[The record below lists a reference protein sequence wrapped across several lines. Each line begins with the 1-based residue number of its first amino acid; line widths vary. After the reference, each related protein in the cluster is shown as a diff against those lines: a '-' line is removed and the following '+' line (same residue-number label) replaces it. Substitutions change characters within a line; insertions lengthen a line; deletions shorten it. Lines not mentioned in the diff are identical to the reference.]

1 MKALN
6 FFTHPIILIVSFLII
21 MISGEHFGGFYALYI
36 LLALPH
42 GGPHSVLALLGIML
56 LILSNATNNKR
67 GLTRNLLNVFGAILL
82 VLSVIV
88 FFYTDKEGYNYRTFY
103 QTIPVI
109 TLLLFCFLTLLFLIK
124 NLIQTFNKKSV
135 GT

>member
-67 GLTRNLLNVFGAILL
+67 GLIRNLLNVFGSILL
-82 VLSVIV
+82 VLSIVV
-88 FFYTDKEGYNYRTFY
+88 FFYIDKEGYNYGTFY

-109 TLLLFCFLTLLFLIK
+109 TLLLFCFLTLLFLVK
-124 NLIQTFNKKSV
+124 NLIQTFNKKSI